1 MCIAE
6 GSSQMAQRVAITPA
20 SRSTI
25 PGAVSA
31 ASRAQA
37 SSARDRASSAGLD
50 DSVRARL
57 MANSVGPSPGI
68 ASAIGATCSRWR
80 SRLMS
85 ISRMRESNGWLIGW
99 LIGGSSTSL
108 AAHATLALTDVAN
121 GSRQPSA
128 SLSRAAA
135 GTPSSCTSGLQAS
148 HQPYAGTCSWLEG
161 EPRTCMRGPPRT
173 EGGRGSVA
181 RKHSTRTGIALCSA
195 PHWIR
200 CWCVL
205 AHSERLES
213 ARAASLATAEAAS
226 PPSAVA
232 VDATLQCAC
241 SMRDS
246 RLATAPSPLTTLRRA
261 SAPEARLP
269 MAAAAS
275 SSRAAAACELS
286 SPVKPCGS
294 ASAAAPARASRP
306 PDSTMVP
313 LCVGW

>member
-1 MCIAE
+1 
-6 GSSQMAQRVAITPA
+6 MAQSVAIAPA
-20 SRSTI
+20 SRSSS
-25 PGAVSA
+25 PGAVSD
-31 ASRAQA
+31 ASRAHA
-37 SSARDRASSAGLD
+37 SSARDRASSASLE

-57 MANSVGPSPGI
+57 MASRVGPSPGI
-68 ASAIGATCSRWR
+68 ACAIGATCSRWR

-85 ISRMRESNGWLIGW
+85 ISRMRERRGRLS
-99 LIGGSSTSL
+99 GGSSTSSATRAL
-108 AAHATLALTDVAN
+108 AANETLALADVAN
-121 GSRQPSA
+121 GSRSPSA

-161 EPRTCMRGPPRT
+161 KPRMRRRSGT
-173 EGGRGSVA
+173 KGGRGSVA
-181 RKHSTRTGIALCSA
+181 RKHSASTGIALCGA
-195 PHWIR
+195 PLWIR

-213 ARAASLATAEAAS
+213 ARAASLATAS
-226 PPSAVA
+226 PPFAMA
-232 VDATLQCAC
+232 VDATVQCAC

-275 SSRAAAACELS
+275 SSRAAAAGELS